1 VSITVLVAVT
11 HRLETGLVTALEEA
25 PGVTVVRRCADLPD
39 LLAAA
44 SAGAAAV
51 AVVSPDL
58 RSLDRDAVRH
68 LAGHGVRVA
77 GLVDPDDEAGERRLR
92 QLGIALVLGPQA
104 GPDDLAERLRALV
117 AGTTSHPA
125 PDVQDPLDLAV
136 GEPSS
141 PWAPGARG
149 AAPNHPPAQ
158 AGAGR
163 STLHEPGR
171 GLVTA
176 VWGPT
181 GAPGRTTIA
190 VTLAATLAEAGV
202 PTLLI
207 DLDTYGASVAQA
219 LALLDEAPG
228 LAAAARASESG
239 ALDVPGL
246 ARLAPE
252 AAPRLRVLTG
262 ISTPG
267 RWTEVRAPVVEDLL
281 ALARSLAAHV
291 VVDCGFGIEDDEELS
306 YDTAAPRRNATTLAA
321 LEQADHLLVVG
332 SGDPVGLQRLV
343 RAVQDVASR
352 PAPAPLVVVNKVR
365 AAVAGP
371 HPERQIREV
380 LTRFAGLEAPRFVPW
395 APQECDA
402 ATLAGRSLVE
412 HAPLGVVAGAV
423 GALAALVDARVP
435 SAEQTRRST
444 RGGGRGRRAVRPG

>member
-1 VSITVLVAVT
+1 
-11 HRLETGLVTALEEA
+11 
-25 PGVTVVRRCADLPD
+25 
-39 LLAAA
+39 
-44 SAGAAAV
+44 
-51 AVVSPDL
+51 
-58 RSLDRDAVRH
+58 
-68 LAGHGVRVA
+68 
-77 GLVDPDDEAGERRLR
+77 
-92 QLGIALVLGPQA
+92 
-104 GPDDLAERLRALV
+104 
-117 AGTTSHPA
+117 
-125 PDVQDPLDLAV
+125 
-136 GEPSS
+136 
-141 PWAPGARG
+141 
-149 AAPNHPPAQ
+149 
-158 AGAGR
+158 
-163 STLHEPGR
+163 
-171 GLVTA
+171 
-176 VWGPT
+176 
-181 GAPGRTTIA
+181 
-190 VTLAATLAEAGV
+190 
-202 PTLLI
+202 
-207 DLDTYGASVAQA
+207 
-219 LALLDEAPG
+219 
-228 LAAAARASESG
+228 
-239 ALDVPGL
+239 
-246 ARLAPE
+246 
-252 AAPRLRVLTG
+252 
-262 ISTPG
+262 
-267 RWTEVRAPVVEDLL
+267 VRAPVVEDLL